1 MRSQGR
7 SECNGRWCTAEG
19 QPLLAAAVT
28 VALLSL
34 PTAATAAAAAANLI
48 LRTHRLTEKGVQ
60 KGGREGEE
68 KRMLLSGAER
78 KRVMRGREA
87 GAALTTSREA
97 ARNIALSREGWV
109 TLCKRSIP
117 LCPWSGYVL
126 MISTRVSR
134 SITCDL
140 RLTLDFWTISPQA
153 QRISCNLWMEN
164 QKTRISLQLL
174 KCMKGKD

>member
-34 PTAATAAAAAANLI
+34 STAATAASAPAAVAAAAANLI

-68 KRMLLSGAER
+68 KRTLLSGAER
-78 KRVMRGREA
+78 KRVMRGWKA

-117 LCPWSGYVL
+117 LCLWSGHVL
-126 MISTRVSR
+126 MISTRVSH

-140 RLTLDFWTISPQA
+140 HLHSSSGQ
-153 QRISCNLWMEN
+153 
-164 QKTRISLQLL
+164 
-174 KCMKGKD
+174 